1 MAKSRGDFRRWSEMV
16 GEVPRCAATNHSTRI
31 SRLIDLIIATS
42 FSSIL
47 RRLPLVVLC
56 SATFTSTLCAASP
69 FMHLSGF
76 DELHAVYTV
85 LVGYTL
91 QLLKSD
97 ICGVDHIAQR
107 Q

>member
-56 SATFTSTLCAASP
+56 KCYVHIDAVCGFSFHASIR
-69 FMHLSGF
+69 F
-76 DELHAVYTV
+76 
-85 LVGYTL
+85 
-91 QLLKSD
+91 
-97 ICGVDHIAQR
+97 
-107 Q
+107 